1 MVDLKNKLK
10 KLSSISGYKIIIG
23 LFLIGTILL
32 VTGKYLQSSK
42 QESTAEKN
50 SVTHTEQEEK
60 LAEILS
66 KTEGVG
72 EVEVIVYTKD
82 NISSVLVLA
91 TGADDPEVNIKIR
104 QIVRTLLQ
112 TDNKNIKIL
121 KKQS

>member
-1 MVDLKNKLK
+1 MVELKNKFK
-10 KLSSISGYKIIIG
+10 KLSSVSGYKIIIG
-23 LFLIGTILL
+23 LLLVGTILL
-32 VTGKYLQSSK
+32 LTGKYLQTSK
-42 QESTAEKN
+42 QENAEEKT
-50 SVTHTEQEEK
+50 SVVHTEQEEK

-72 EVEVIVYTKD
+72 EVEVVVYTKD
-82 NISSVLVLA
+82 NISSVLILA
-91 TGADDPEVNIKIR
+91 TGAEDPDVNLKIR